1 MYDKF
6 KELWMER
13 EGNNSIKEKL
23 WNRVNNE
30 HFTPLTLAA
39 HCGRPKLLLS
49 LIEKRK
55 KVLWTYGA
63 VTCLLHPLDQLD
75 LDLGTQVKRQK
86 SIEKQTKSISL
97 RIKQND

>member
-6 KELWMER
+6 KERWIEKH
-13 EGNNSIKEKL
+13 GDNSNKEKL

-30 HFTPLTLAA
+30 NLTPLTLAA
-39 HCGRPKLLLS
+39 HCGRKKLLLS

-55 KVLWTYGA
+55 KVLWSYGA

-75 LDLGTQVKRQK
+75 LDLNPEV
-86 SIEKQTKSISL
+86 SI
-97 RIKQND
+97 

>member
-6 KELWMER
+6 KERWIEN
-13 EGNNSIKEKL
+13 EGNDTTKEKL

-39 HCGRPKLLLS
+39 NCGRPKLLLS

-55 KVLWTYGA
+55 KVLWSYGA

-75 LDLGTQVKRQK
+75 LDLNTEVTQQK
-86 SIEKQTKSISL
+86 STEKRRKFISF
-97 RIKQND
+97 RIKPND